1 MKPKDENKEI
11 DINEI
16 AITIEVDS
24 EVIDKVRS
32 GEVTHVCL
40 QLNEDNQE
48 LVLQTI
54 EGHLILVTENM
65 PKNYCGCYLY
75 NNGEFPYAIKDT
87 LKCLVLNSGKDD
99 CLTRII
105 GVEVEPAF
113 RFYLP
118 EEGKPIKENPNGDCC
133 VWEITF
139 EVVPVPDD
147 RRTYLMRWNPSISS
161 FTEKDYGECVEQ
173 MENDMFRMNW
183 SIREWEEA
191 RRGDMFFMMRVGD
204 DKAGIVFDG
213 QFISDPYP
221 GDDWQGSTKRRMYV
235 DMVCTNPIKPT
246 KKPRV
251 SLEKLQENIPEF
263 DWAKGHSGA
272 LLSEEITTK
281 LINLCEG
288 EE

>member
-1 MKPKDENKEI
+1 MKPEDEKKEV
-11 DINEI
+11 DINDV
-16 AITIEVDS
+16 AFTVDVDS
-24 EVIDKVRS
+24 EVIEKVRS
-32 GEVTHVCL
+32 GEVTHACL

-48 LVLQTI
+48 LILQTI

-65 PKNYCGCYLY
+65 PETYCGCYLY

-87 LKCLVLNSGKDD
+87 LQCLILHDGEND

-105 GVEVEPAF
+105 GIEIQPTM
-113 RFYLP
+113 RFSMP
-118 EEGKPIKENPNGDCC
+118 EEGKPIKENPDGECC
-133 VWEITF
+133 FWEIAF

-161 FTEKDYGECVEQ
+161 FTEKDYEESVANMKNG
-173 MENDMFRMNW
+173 MFRMNW

-191 RRGDMFFMMRVGD
+191 RRGDMFFMFRTGD

-221 GDDWQGSTKRRMYV
+221 GDDWGGSTKRRMYV
-235 DMVCTNPIKPT
+235 DMVCTNAIKPT

-251 SLEKLQENIPEF
+251 SLELLQKFIPEI

-281 LINLCEG
+281 LIKLCEG